1 MFLKIFGMCK
11 GLYIKQQI
19 LLNIKGDYVKYSKLF
34 TKTLKNAPSNGD
46 TANHRLLV
54 QAGFVRQVMAGVYS
68 YLPLGLRVLNK
79 ISKIVRE
86 EMDQIGAQ
94 EVLMPL
100 LHPSSLWKQTGGW
113 DKIDVLFK
121 IKSRTDKEYAL
132 AQSNEETVTPLAKE
146 WIHSD
151 NDLPLAIY
159 HINWKFR
166 DELRSKS
173 GIMRGREFLM
183 KDMYSFHATQEDFDK
198 YYALAKT
205 AYMNVFNRLGL
216 VAKATEASG
225 GAFTEKVSYEFEVL
239 TDAGEAPVL
248 YCDKCDYCV
257 NVDDIK
263 TYKLGDECPTCHED
277 NLKSAMASEVGNVF
291 DLGTKY
297 TKAFDL
303 SISGD
308 KGEKIY
314 PIMGCYGI
322 GISRTMGVIV
332 EKFNDEKG
340 IIWPESVAPYKLH
353 LCSLNTN
360 DEQVLKRCDEV
371 YNALTKADIEVLYDE
386 RTDVGAGQKLGE
398 ADMIGC
404 PIRAVVST
412 KTGDQI
418 EVKMRSKKDSRL
430 VSLEELIKIST
441 SLS

>member
-1 MFLKIFGMCK
+1 M
-11 GLYIKQQI
+11 
-19 LLNIKGDYVKYSKLF
+19 KYSKMF
-34 TKTLKNAPSNGD
+34 VKTLKTAPSAAD

-79 ISKIVRE
+79 ISNIVRE
-86 EMDQIGAQ
+86 EMDTIEAQ
-94 EVLMPL
+94 EVLMPI
-100 LHPSSLWKQTGGW
+100 LHPSALWKQTGGW

-121 IKSRTDKEYAL
+121 VKSRTDREYAL

-146 WIHSD
+146 WIHSAK
-151 NDLPLAIY
+151 DLPLAIY

-198 YYALAKT
+198 FYAKAKV
-205 AYMNVFNRLGL
+205 AYMNVYKRLGL

-263 TYKLGDECPTCHED
+263 TYKLGDECPICHKD

-297 TKAFDL
+297 SKAFEL
-303 SISGD
+303 SINDSEGN
-308 KGEKIY
+308 KIF

-332 EKFNDEKG
+332 EKFNDQRG
-340 IIWPESVAPYKLH
+340 IVWPASIAPFTVH

-360 DEQVLKRCDEV
+360 DETVIKKTDAIYES
-371 YNALTKADIEVLYDE
+371 LTKAGIEVLYDE

-418 EVKMRSKKDSRL
+418 EVKMRSEKEAKMM
-430 VSLEELIKIST
+430 SLEELINTCKV
-441 SLS
+441 

>member
-1 MFLKIFGMCK
+1 M
-11 GLYIKQQI
+11 
-19 LLNIKGDYVKYSKLF
+19 KYSQMF
-34 TKTLKNAPSNGD
+34 VKTLKTAPSAAD

-54 QAGFVRQVMAGVYS
+54 QAGFVRQVMAGVYT

-94 EVLMPL
+94 EVLMPM
-100 LHPSSLWKQTGGW
+100 LHPSTLWKQTGGW

-121 IKSRTDKEYAL
+121 IKSRTGKEYAMS
-132 AQSNEETVTPLAKE
+132 QSNEETVTPLAKE
-146 WIHSD
+146 WIHSAKD
-151 NDLPLAIY
+151 MPLSIY

-183 KDMYSFHATQEDFDK
+183 KDMYSFHATQADFDK
-198 YYALAKT
+198 FYAKAKV
-205 AYMNVFNRLGL
+205 AYMNVYKRLGL
-216 VAKATEASG
+216 TAKATEASG

-263 TYKLGDECPTCHED
+263 TYKLGDECPICHKD
-277 NLKSAMASEVGNVF
+277 HLKSAMASEVGNVF
-291 DLGTKY
+291 DLGQKY

-303 SISGD
+303 TFTDSEG
-308 KGEKIY
+308 KKQH

-332 EKFNDEKG
+332 EKFNDERG
-340 IIWPESVAPYKLH
+340 ILWPAGVAPFSVH
-353 LCSLNTN
+353 LVSLNTN
-360 DEQVLKRCDEV
+360 DEAVIKRADEV
-371 YNALTKADIEVLYDE
+371 YEMLTQAGVEVLYDE
-386 RTDVGAGQKLGE
+386 RTDVGAGQKLSE

-412 KTGDQI
+412 KTGDKV
-418 EVKMRSKKDSRL
+418 EVKMRNEKDARL
-430 VSLEELIKIST
+430 MSVEELIKVAESQ
-441 SLS
+441 L

>member
-1 MFLKIFGMCK
+1 M
-11 GLYIKQQI
+11 
-19 LLNIKGDYVKYSKLF
+19 KYSQMF
-34 TKTLKNAPSNGD
+34 VKTLKQPPAAAD

-54 QAGFVRQVMAGVYS
+54 QAGFVRQVMAGVYT

-79 ISKIVRE
+79 ISNIVRE
-86 EMDQIGAQ
+86 EMDEIGGQ

-100 LHPSSLWKQTGGW
+100 LHPSALWKQTGAW
-113 DKIDVLFK
+113 DKADVLFK
-121 IKSRTDKEYAL
+121 VNSRTGKEYAL
-132 AQSNEETVTPLAKE
+132 AISNEETVTPLAKE
-146 WIHSD
+146 WIHSAK
-151 NDLPLAIY
+151 DLPLAIY
-159 HINWKFR
+159 HINMKFR

-183 KDMYSFHATQEDFDK
+183 KDMYSWHATQDEFDK
-198 YYALAKT
+198 FYAKVKV
-205 AYMNVFNRLGL
+205 AYMKVYKRLGL

-263 TYKLGDECPTCHED
+263 TYKIGDDCPICHKD
-277 NLKSAMASEVGNVF
+277 KLKSAMASEVGNVF

-303 SISGD
+303 TIKDSEGN
-308 KGEKIY
+308 KVY

-332 EKFNDEKG
+332 EKFNDEHG
-340 IIWPESVAPYKLH
+340 ILWPASIAPFTVH

-360 DEQVLKRCDEV
+360 DENVIKRADGV
-371 YNALTKADIEVLYDE
+371 YELLTKAGIEVLYDE

-412 KTGDQI
+412 KTLLRSSELRTGTAGEMI
-418 EVKMRSKKDSRL
+418 EVKMRNEKEAKMM
-430 VSLEELIKIST
+430 SLEELIGIAKG
-441 SLS
+441 LL

>member
-1 MFLKIFGMCK
+1 M
-11 GLYIKQQI
+11 
-19 LLNIKGDYVKYSKLF
+19 KYSKMF
-34 TKTLKNAPSNGD
+34 AKTLKAAPSSAD

-54 QAGFVRQVMAGVYS
+54 QAGFVRQVMAGVYT

-86 EMDQIGAQ
+86 EMDRVDAQ

-113 DKIDVLFK
+113 DKVDVLFK

-132 AQSNEETVTPLAKE
+132 ASSNEETVTPLAKE
-146 WIHSD
+146 WIHSAKD
-151 NDLPLAIY
+151 MPLAIY

-183 KDMYSFHATQEDFDK
+183 KDMYSFHATQADFDTF
-198 YYALAKT
+198 YAKAKV
-205 AYMNVFNRLGL
+205 AYMNVYKRLGL

-257 NVDDIK
+257 NIDDIK
-263 TYKLGDECPTCHED
+263 TYKLGDECPICKKD
-277 NLKSAMASEVGNVF
+277 KLKSAMASEVGNVF

-297 TKAFDL
+297 SKAFEL
-303 SISGD
+303 TIVNEN
-308 KGEKIY
+308 GEKIY

-322 GISRTMGVIV
+322 GISRTMGGIV
-332 EKFNDEKG
+332 EKFNDERG
-340 IIWPESVAPYKLH
+340 ILWPASIAPFTIH
-353 LCSLNTN
+353 LVSLNTN
-360 DEQVLKRCDEV
+360 DLAVIKRADEV
-371 YNALTKADIEVLYDE
+371 YELLTKAGVEVLYDD
-386 RTDVGAGQKLGE
+386 RTEVGAGQKLAE

-404 PIRAVVST
+404 PIRSVVSS
-412 KTGDQI
+412 KTGEQV
-418 EVKMRSKKDSRL
+418 EVKMRSEKEAKLMS
-430 VSLEELIKIST
+430 VEELVNMMYPNICT
-441 SLS
+441 MV

>member
-1 MFLKIFGMCK
+1 M
-11 GLYIKQQI
+11 
-19 LLNIKGDYVKYSKLF
+19 KYSKMF
-34 TKTLKNAPSNGD
+34 VKTLKTAPAAAD

-54 QAGFVRQVMAGVYS
+54 QAGFVRQVMAGVYT

-86 EMDQIGAQ
+86 EMDCIGGQ

-121 IKSRTDKEYAL
+121 IKSRTDREYAL

-146 WIHSD
+146 WIHSAKD
-151 NDLPLAIY
+151 MPLAIY
-159 HINWKFR
+159 HINFKFR

-173 GIMRGREFLM
+173 GILRGREFLM
-183 KDMYSFHATQEDFDK
+183 KDMYSFHADQADFDK
-198 YYALAKT
+198 FYSQAKA
-205 AYMNVFNRLGL
+205 AYLRVFKRLGL
-216 VAKATEASG
+216 TAKATEASG

-263 TYKLGDECPTCHED
+263 TYKEGDDCPLCKGD
-277 NLKSAMASEVGNVF
+277 KLKSAMASEVGNVF
-291 DLGTKY
+291 DLGQKY
-297 TKAFDL
+297 SKAFDL
-303 SISGD
+303 TFVD
-308 KGEKIY
+308 AQGEKKY

-332 EKFNDEKG
+332 EKFNDERG
-340 IIWPESVAPYKLH
+340 ILWPTSIAPYSVH
-353 LCSLNTN
+353 LVSLNTN
-360 DEQVLKRCDEV
+360 DESVVKRADEV
-371 YNALTKADIEVLYDE
+371 YELLTKAGVEVLYDD
-386 RTDVGAGQKLGE
+386 RIDVGAGQKLAE

-404 PIRAVVST
+404 PIRAVVSA
-412 KTGDQI
+412 KTAEQV
-418 EVKMRSKKDSRL
+418 EVKMRNEKDAQL
-430 VSLEELIKIST
+430 VSIEELIK
-441 SLS
+441 LVK

>member
-1 MFLKIFGMCK
+1 M
-11 GLYIKQQI
+11 
-19 LLNIKGDYVKYSKLF
+19 KYSKMF
-34 TKTLKNAPSNGD
+34 AKTLKTAPSAAD

-79 ISKIVRE
+79 VSTIVRE
-86 EMDQIGAQ
+86 EMDSIDAQ
-94 EVLMPL
+94 EVLMPI
-100 LHPSSLWKQTGGW
+100 LHPSALWKQTGGW

-121 IKSRTDKEYAL
+121 VKSRTDREYAL

-146 WIHSD
+146 WIHSAK
-151 NDLPLAIY
+151 DLPLAIY

-183 KDMYSFHATQEDFDK
+183 KDMYSFHATQADFDK
-198 YYALAKT
+198 FYAKAKV

-263 TYKLGDECPTCHED
+263 TYKLGDECPICHKDE
-277 NLKSAMASEVGNVF
+277 LKSAMASEVGNVF

-297 TKAFDL
+297 SKAFEL
-303 SISGD
+303 SINDTEGN
-308 KGEKIY
+308 KVF

-322 GISRTMGVIV
+322 GISRTMGVLV
-332 EKFNDEKG
+332 EKFNDERG
-340 IIWPESVAPYKLH
+340 ILWPASIAPFTVH

-360 DEQVLKRCDEV
+360 DENVIKKADEI
-371 YNALTKADIEVLYDE
+371 YEALTKAGIEVLYDE

-418 EVKMRSKKDSRL
+418 EVKMRSEKDSKL
-430 VSLEELIKIST
+430 VSLEELIGMAME
-441 SLS
+441 LN

>member
-1 MFLKIFGMCK
+1 M
-11 GLYIKQQI
+11 
-19 LLNIKGDYVKYSKLF
+19 KYSQMF
-34 TKTLKNAPSNGD
+34 AKTLKTAPSTAD

-54 QAGFVRQVMAGVYS
+54 QAGFVRQVMAGVYT

-86 EMDQIGAQ
+86 EMDPIGGQ
-94 EVLMPL
+94 EVLMPM
-100 LHPSSLWKQTGGW
+100 LHPSALWKQTGGW

-121 IKSRTDKEYAL
+121 IKSRTGKDYAMS
-132 AQSNEETVTPLAKE
+132 QSNEETVTPLAKE
-146 WIHSD
+146 WIHSAKD
-151 NDLPLAIY
+151 MPLAIY

-183 KDMYSFHATQEDFDK
+183 KDMYSFHATQDDFDK
-198 YYALAKT
+198 FYAKAKV
-205 AYMNVFNRLGL
+205 AYMNVYKRLGL

-263 TYKLGDECPTCHED
+263 TYKLGDECPICKKD
-277 NLKSAMASEVGNVF
+277 KLKSAMASEVGNVF
-291 DLGTKY
+291 DLGQKY
-297 TKAFDL
+297 SKAFDL
-303 SISGD
+303 TFIDES
-308 KGEKIY
+308 GEKKY

-332 EKFNDEKG
+332 EKFNDERG
-340 IIWPESVAPYKLH
+340 IMWPASIAPYTVH
-353 LCSLNTN
+353 LVSLNTN
-360 DEQVLKRCDEV
+360 DESVIKRADEI
-371 YNALTKADIEVLYDE
+371 YELLTKAGVEVLYDE
-386 RTDVGAGQKLGE
+386 RTEVGAGQKLGE

-404 PIRAVVST
+404 PVRAVISS
-412 KTGDQI
+412 KTLLRSSELRAGTAGEQV
-418 EVKMRSKKDSRL
+418 EVKMRNEKDAKL
-430 VSLEELIKIST
+430 VSVEELIGIAKSII
-441 SLS
+441 